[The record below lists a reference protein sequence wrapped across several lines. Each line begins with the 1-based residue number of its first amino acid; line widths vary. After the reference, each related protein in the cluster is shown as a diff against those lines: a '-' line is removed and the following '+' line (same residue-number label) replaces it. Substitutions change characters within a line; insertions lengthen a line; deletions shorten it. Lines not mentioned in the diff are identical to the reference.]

1 MLHLAIIPLVLCRH
15 EYYQKPEEVVVT
27 IFAKGVPAKNVSV
40 DFGEQIV
47 SLHQFCAS
55 CLSLVVLYSWFYYV
69 QLFGIY
75 ICICMNL
82 TFIGCLQLSVSIDIP
97 GEEAYHFQPR
107 LFGKVW
113 LHLAEKNLVV
123 HINRLHACITWT
135 KPE

>member
-55 CLSLVVLYSWFYYV
+55 CLPLVVGFTMSSY
-69 QLFGIY
+69 
-75 ICICMNL
+75 
-82 TFIGCLQLSVSIDIP
+82 LQYQFVS
-97 GEEAYHFQPR
+97 A
-107 LFGKVW
+107 
-113 LHLAEKNLVV
+113 
-123 HINRLHACITWT
+123 
-135 KPE
+135 